1 MGNGIGK
8 GAFLGQLPSTE
19 QQHTLPVG
27 AEALSPGRFET
38 DTPRELAARGSLSLF
53 IEHNGTYRYFF
64 VFLMLFLGKY
74 LQNQC
79 KLY

>member
-38 DTPRELAARGSLSLF
+38 DTPHELAARGSLSLF
-53 IEHNGTYRYFF
+53 IEHNGI
-64 VFLMLFLGKY
+64 Y
-74 LQNQC
+74 LD
-79 KLY
+79 KDSLTIWIEEK

>member
-1 MGNGIGK
+1 MGDGIGK

-38 DTPRELAARGSLSLF
+38 DTPHELAARGSLSLF
-53 IEHNGTYRYFF
+53 IEHNGIYKYF
-64 VFLMLFLGKY
+64 LFI
-74 LQNQC
+74 NAIFR
-79 KLY
+79 